1 MASKKNEKLSAK
13 KIWTRFMEKG
23 ELLLRKG
30 KRFFSFLV
38 RPLIYLKDKYRRWP
52 RILQL
57 GVIYLLVVVLSG
69 GIYLWRSAQLRTI
82 NPYIED
88 KFNFEELDDEE
99 IPGSSE
105 EETAEQEA
113 PPEPAA
119 GEPEAAAPPP
129 PEKTTEPSRVWPVE
143 SRELEFGY
151 KEIYKQAPYMD
162 ISSHHGFHYAIGIKA
177 LTGEKVHSISGGTVK
192 AILDPCFPYG
202 KTVVI
207 EHEENIKVYYGALDQ
222 IYVQEGQE
230 VSSGHDIATVR
241 QNPGGETYL
250 FLRVRKYEE
259 DRWIFIDPKDILPKP

>member
-1 MASKKNEKLSAK
+1 MAWRKEE
-13 KIWTRFMEKG
+13 WTRLVGKG
-23 ELLLRKG
+23 KLLLRKSM
-30 KRFFSFLV
+30 RVLSLLAV
-38 RPLIYLKDKYRRWP
+38 PLKWAGEKYRRWP
-52 RILQL
+52 RLLQL
-57 GVIYLLVVVLSG
+57 GLIYLLVVILSG

-113 PPEPAA
+113 PPEPAS

-151 KEIYKQAPYMD
+151 KEIYKHAPYMD

-177 LTGEKVHSISGGTVK
+177 LPGEKVHSISGGTVK
-192 AILDPCFPYG
+192 AILDPCLPHG

-207 EHEENIKVYYGALDQ
+207 EHEENLKVYYGALDH
-222 IYVQEGQE
+222 IYVKEGQQL
-230 VSSGHDIATVR
+230 SSGDVVATVR
-241 QNPGGETYL
+241 QNPDGETYL
-250 FLRVRKYEE
+250 FLRVRKYKEN
-259 DRWIFIDPKDILPKP
+259 RWAFIDPKEILPKP